1 MEERMKITNGKQI
14 LDVTKGVFEQDY
26 KTLGYEPFK
35 EGETKDNI
43 TSTEELEDN
52 TVDELKALAKQKGIE
67 NYNKMKKT
75 DLIDAL
81 KERD

>member
-1 MEERMKITNGKQI
+1 MKITNGKQI

-35 EGETKDNI
+35 EGETKGDI

>member
-1 MEERMKITNGKQI
+1 MKITNGKQI

-52 TVDELKALAKQKGIE
+52 TVDELKALAKQKGSE